1 MFSAIDS
8 GSASVIFTSPEATQN
23 TKFTAA
29 VRCYRERV
37 CLVAFDEAH
46 CLSEWGDNF
55 RPDYKKAVNL
65 RSLVTK
71 APCLALTATMT
82 PRVYEDV
89 LSGLQVGDD
98 NVAVKAYPPDRPNV
112 FIDVARRSCLSPET
126 DLAWLAD
133 MLESQQQQCPKTVV
147 FARTI
152 NAVTELYGWLLS
164 RLQCKAFAGDNC
176 VAATRM
182 VSMFHGH
189 ISAELQLHILDD
201 FRQPDSVTRVVVA
214 TVAFG
219 IGVEIRDIRNVI
231 HWGKV

>member
-8 GSASVIFTSPEATQN
+8 GSASVIFTSPEVTQN

-29 VRCYRERV
+29 VRCYRQRM
-37 CLVAFDEAH
+37 CVAAFNEAH
-46 CLSEWGDNF
+46 CLSDNF
-55 RPDYKKAVNL
+55 RHEYKKAVNL
-65 RSLVTK
+65 RSLVKK

-89 LSGLQVGDD
+89 LGRLQVGDD

-112 FIDVARRSCLSPET
+112 FIDVARRSRLSPET

-152 NAVTELYGWLLS
+152 NAVTDLYAVG
-164 RLQCKAFAGDNC
+164 RA
-176 VAATRM
+176 
-182 VSMFHGH
+182 
-189 ISAELQLHILDD
+189 SACIRSINSHDSCCRQL
-201 FRQPDSVTRVVVA
+201 
-214 TVAFG
+214 
-219 IGVEIRDIRNVI
+219 
-231 HWGKV
+231 